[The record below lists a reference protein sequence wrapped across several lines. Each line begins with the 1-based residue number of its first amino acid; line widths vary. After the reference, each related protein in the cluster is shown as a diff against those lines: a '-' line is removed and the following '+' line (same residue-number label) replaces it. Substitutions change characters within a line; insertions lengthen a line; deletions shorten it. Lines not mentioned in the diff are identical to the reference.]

1 MRNGDFSN
9 LTNVNN
15 GWAPTSVVNQFQ
27 ATLPAG
33 RTLLTPFSST
43 IYQVYNP
50 VAVNGQQ
57 QLQQIALGTST
68 GGCGAGFTAYCPFAG
83 NILPANF
90 IDPVAQAILQF
101 QPKAGAYFLDGN
113 GDRLCAR

>member
-1 MRNGDFSN
+1 SDATQGNTLLPTDAMRNGDFSN

-33 RTLLTPFSST
+33 RTLFAPFSST

-68 GGCGAGFTAYCPFAG
+68 GGYGNNGPLNTTGATYSSS
-83 NILPANF
+83 
-90 IDPVAQAILQF
+90 
-101 QPKAGAYFLDGN
+101 
-113 GDRLCAR
+113 R